1 MGKQQYAISE
11 TKAEKARQK
20 IAKKEVD
27 IDMNPM
33 VDLAFLLLTF
43 FMLTT
48 TFQRPQAMELVMPA
62 KPDKEAVI
70 QEQPIK
76 ESRALSI
83 YLGNE
88 NKIFWFVGLTNPV
101 LETSDYSRNGIR
113 KILLQ
118 KNKEIQDVVVLI
130 KPSELSNYQNLV
142 DILDEMAITGIQRYA
157 IIDPTVEDESLIA
170 NNSSL

>member
-11 TKAEKARQK
+11 SKADKARQK
-20 IAKKEVD
+20 TAKKEVD

-62 KPDKEAVI
+62 KPEKEAII

-76 ESRALSI
+76 ESRA
-83 YLGNE
+83 
-88 NKIFWFVGLTNPV
+88 
-101 LETSDYSRNGIR
+101 
-113 KILLQ
+113 
-118 KNKEIQDVVVLI
+118 
-130 KPSELSNYQNLV
+130 
-142 DILDEMAITGIQRYA
+142 
-157 IIDPTVEDESLIA
+157 
-170 NNSSL
+170 